1 MKHILNISVLTLT
14 LFYSSISFGQTKVL
28 DSLIQNISNKQ
39 AYILL
44 TRTMSP
50 RINSTVG
57 IKIIQ
62 LGKAA
67 TPELI
72 KVLDDQNKGIIA
84 HFILSE
90 IWKERWNQE
99 ICCAIS
105 NDGVLEIIS
114 INGLKIYIDDNTLFA
129 KKDDLKR
136 NKERW
141 RKIWES

>member
-1 MKHILNISVLTLT
+1 MKPILNITVLALT
-14 LFYSSISFGQTKVL
+14 LFCCSLSFSQSRVI
-28 DSLIQNISNKQ
+28 DSLIQNIDNKQ

-50 RINSTVG
+50 RINSTAG
-57 IKIIQ
+57 SQIIQ
-62 LGKAA
+62 LGKVA

-90 IWKERWNQE
+90 IWKERWKEE

-105 NDGVLEIIS
+105 SDGTIEIIS
-114 INGLKIYIDDNTLFA
+114 INGLKIYIDDNALFA
-129 KKDDLKR
+129 KTDDLKN